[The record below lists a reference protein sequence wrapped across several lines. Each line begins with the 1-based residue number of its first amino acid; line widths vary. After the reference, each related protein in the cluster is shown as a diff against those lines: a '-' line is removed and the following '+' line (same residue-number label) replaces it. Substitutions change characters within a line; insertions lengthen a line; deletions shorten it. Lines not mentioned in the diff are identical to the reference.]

1 MDNESNSKIEKMEK
15 DIKKLKKRQPRKM
28 TAMKFVG
35 VAFDPE
41 KYKAGEA
48 EINEALSNG
57 FEVLRDFETGGG
69 IVIALGKWE
78 NKSKTVNKE
87 WNKLKNTSTDSK
99 IKSLTETSLDIFF
112 GISNVSTGKL
122 LCTAFV
128 CRTNSGS

>member
-1 MDNESNSKIEKMEK
+1 MENENNSKLDALAKCVLKQEK

-35 VAFDPE
+35 VVFDPE
-41 KYKAGEA
+41 KYKSGEA

-78 NKSKTVNKE
+78 NKGKTVKKQ
-87 WNKLKNTSTDSK
+87 W
-99 IKSLTETSLDIFF
+99 
-112 GISNVSTGKL
+112 SN
-122 LCTAFV
+122 
-128 CRTNSGS
+128 

>member
-1 MDNESNSKIEKMEK
+1 MENENNSKLDALAKCVLKQEK
-15 DIKKLKKRQPRKM
+15 DIKKLKKRQSRKM

-35 VAFDPE
+35 VVFDPE

-87 WNKLKNTSTDSK
+87 WNN
-99 IKSLTETSLDIFF
+99 
-112 GISNVSTGKL
+112 
-122 LCTAFV
+122 
-128 CRTNSGS
+128 

>member
-1 MDNESNSKIEKMEK
+1 MDKENNSKIEKMEK

-35 VAFDPE
+35 VVFNPE

-48 EINEALSNG
+48 EINEALSDG

-78 NKSKTVNKE
+78 NKGKMVEKQ
-87 WNKLKNTSTDSK
+87 WNN
-99 IKSLTETSLDIFF
+99 
-112 GISNVSTGKL
+112 
-122 LCTAFV
+122 
-128 CRTNSGS
+128 

>member
-1 MDNESNSKIEKMEK
+1 MEKENDSKLDALAKCVLKQEK

-48 EINEALSNG
+48 EINEALSDG
-57 FEVLRDFETGGG
+57 YEVLRDFETGGG

-78 NKSKTVNKE
+78 KKGKTVEKE
-87 WNKLKNTSTDSK
+87 W
-99 IKSLTETSLDIFF
+99 
-112 GISNVSTGKL
+112 
-122 LCTAFV
+122 
-128 CRTNSGS
+128 TN

>member
-1 MDNESNSKIEKMEK
+1 MENENNSKLDALAKCVLKQEK

-35 VAFDPE
+35 VVFDPE

-69 IVIALGKWE
+69 IVIALGKWKE
-78 NKSKTVNKE
+78 KT
-87 WNKLKNTSTDSK
+87 
-99 IKSLTETSLDIFF
+99 
-112 GISNVSTGKL
+112 
-122 LCTAFV
+122 
-128 CRTNSGS
+128 RR